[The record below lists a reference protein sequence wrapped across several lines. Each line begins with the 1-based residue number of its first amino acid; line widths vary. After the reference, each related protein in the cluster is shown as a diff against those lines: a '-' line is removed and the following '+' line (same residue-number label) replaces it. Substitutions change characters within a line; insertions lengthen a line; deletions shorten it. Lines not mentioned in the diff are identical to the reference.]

1 MHWVTPLIFA
11 KGLWLPFEFK
21 IDCDGHGEDEG
32 GHAGVGRRGSG
43 GVVLSRD
50 NKQSMVKS
58 EYGQFDEGDME

>member
-50 NKQSMVKS
+50 NK
-58 EYGQFDEGDME
+58 